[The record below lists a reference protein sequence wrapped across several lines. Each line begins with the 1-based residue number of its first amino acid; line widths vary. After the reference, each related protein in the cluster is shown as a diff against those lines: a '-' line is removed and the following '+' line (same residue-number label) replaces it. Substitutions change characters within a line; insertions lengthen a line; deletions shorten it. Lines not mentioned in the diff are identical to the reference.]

1 MIRGAWTK
9 LRAKLT
15 TSMRQRAAAGLVLA
29 MLMLS
34 IPRPAQAQFGIDLAL
49 IIAGLK
55 QINSLL
61 TSQVAAP
68 LQQIQKIE
76 SEYTQ
81 FQQDVIYPIGA
92 INQLKNA
99 VLMFRNEMK
108 AMNGLMTMQYNS
120 AQLPVTQQLEQLLLS
135 GDPSMLKLIEGGIS
149 ALITELGLIIGYI
162 VLPFSLAI
170 FMICFVFWG
179 SILYVLGPLAIGR
192 CCMPAFC
199 SKNWDPDHSGPSL
212 FQALRCLCL
221 LEVPHRRACE
231 PLLTPF
237 VPRQVMALGD
247 LRDGVPDQQ

>member
-15 TSMRQRAAAGLVLA
+15 TNMSQRVAAGLVLA
-29 MLMLS
+29 MLVLS

-68 LQQIQKIE
+68 LQEIQKIE

-81 FQQDVIYPIGA
+81 FQQNVIYPIGA

-108 AMNGLMTMQYNS
+108 AMNGLDRKS
-120 AQLPVTQQLEQLLLS
+120 V
-135 GDPSMLKLIEGGIS
+135 
-149 ALITELGLIIGYI
+149 
-162 VLPFSLAI
+162 V
-170 FMICFVFWG
+170 
-179 SILYVLGPLAIGR
+179 
-192 CCMPAFC
+192 
-199 SKNWDPDHSGPSL
+199 
-212 FQALRCLCL
+212 
-221 LEVPHRRACE
+221 
-231 PLLTPF
+231 
-237 VPRQVMALGD
+237 
-247 LRDGVPDQQ
+247 